1 MPPHFQVWKA
11 KVPSFNGS
19 NPPGKKTV
27 GHHHKP
33 RERPQFYRGSF
44 FSYFGY
50 AGGRGESFGA
60 GANLGNSGFGASVLF
75 PPTEATVW

>member
-1 MPPHFQVWKA
+1 MAVI
-11 KVPSFNGS
+11 
-19 NPPGKKTV
+19 
-27 GHHHKP
+27 P
-33 RERPQFYRGSF
+33 REKKRWVIITNQENVRSSTGAVSSHTP
-44 FSYFGY
+44 YFGY